1 MRSNG
6 AMKRWQLL
14 FAVSAVFNWGVGLM
28 LLFAPGT
35 FVATIGYPAPSDF
48 LFVRV
53 SGLLIACLGVCYAL
67 IAWAPLRMRPLAL
80 LGAVGKIGAVTLFGA
95 YWIAGVLPFP
105 GFALAFGDL
114 GFAAAFLAFLGAVP
128 AERAA

>member
-6 AMKRWQLL
+6 GMKRWQLL
-14 FAVSAVFNWGVGLM
+14 FVVAAVFNFGVGLM
-28 LLFAPGT
+28 LLLAPTT
-35 FVATIGYPAPSDF
+35 FVETVGYPIPPDF

-53 SGLLIACLGVCYAL
+53 SGLLIACLGACYAL
-67 IAWAPLRMRPLAL
+67 LAWAPQRMRPLAL
-80 LGAVGKIGAVTLFGA
+80 VGAVGKIGAVTLFGA

-105 GFALAFGDL
+105 AFALALGDL

-128 AERAA
+128 AEG